1 MRGRL
6 LPSCQVVLG
15 GIKEYLKDIK
25 RCRRLIMVACGTSY
39 NSAIACRQILEEL
52 SELPV
57 VLELASDFLDRETP
71 IFRDDVCIFISQSGE
86 TADTLMALRR
96 VFFISVNQTITD
108 IVNPEVHS

>member
-6 LPSCQVVLG
+6 LPTGQVVLG

-39 NSAIACRQILEEL
+39 NSAIACRQVLEEL

-86 TADTLMALRR
+86 TADTLMALR
-96 VFFISVNQTITD
+96 FD
-108 IVNPEVHS
+108 